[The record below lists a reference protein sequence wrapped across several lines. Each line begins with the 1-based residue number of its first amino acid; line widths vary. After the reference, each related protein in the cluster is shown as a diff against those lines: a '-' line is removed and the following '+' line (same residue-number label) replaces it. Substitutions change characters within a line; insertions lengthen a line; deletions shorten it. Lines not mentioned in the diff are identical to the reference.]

1 MSEGSFN
8 RSPRIFVLSCLDVLG
23 NGGSTLFE
31 LLITMTERIGI
42 IVTIAFIV
50 SRLRFF
56 RTMLS
61 LDKLTS
67 VQQVQ
72 AVLVF
77 GVLGIIGTYTGL
89 TVHPDSLALNKWM
102 LEVSQEEA
110 IANSRVVGIVM
121 AGLFGGWKIG
131 LGAGLVAGLHR
142 FTLGGF
148 TGLACGLAT
157 ILAGI
162 LAGVFRKTGGQ
173 IRFSK
178 ALILGAVA
186 ESLQMLI
193 ILLLAR
199 PFEQAL
205 SLVGYIG
212 LPMIVANGIGCALFL
227 LIIRSVVN
235 EEQKAAAQQAQ
246 TSLRIARQTLGYM
259 RQGMKLESAEAVC
272 RILFSEVKA
281 SAIAMTDQHVIL
293 AHIGIGDDHH
303 VAGRPLQTEVT
314 RHVIEQGEMLI
325 VDNEEI
331 HCQKQGCPLGA
342 AVIGPL
348 KQGGQTVGTL
358 KFYFRSKKDITHVTT
373 ELMSGL
379 TMLLSYQLEAAQL
392 AEAKELAREAEI
404 KTLQAQI
411 HPHFL
416 FNTMNTILSLT
427 RIDVDKA
434 RKLLRSLSD
443 YIRKNLTA
451 ATAEQSTLL
460 EELQHLRSYLNIEE
474 IRFEDK
480 LTVHYDV
487 KESALQA
494 MVPPL
499 TLQPLVENCIRHGF
513 RNRTAQCVIHIEITD
528 DPVTGVSVLIRDN
541 GEGMREERLSQLG
554 TQKIESSTGTG
565 LAVYN
570 VSRRLTLMY
579 GIGASL
585 EIKSSE
591 QAGTEVKFLIP
602 PASASGRSDQ

>member
-1 MSEGSFN
+1 M
-8 RSPRIFVLSCLDVLG
+8 
-23 NGGSTLFE
+23 FE

-259 RQGMKLESAEAVC
+259 RQGMKLRSAEAVC

>member
-1 MSEGSFN
+1 M
-8 RSPRIFVLSCLDVLG
+8 
-23 NGGSTLFE
+23 FE

-259 RQGMKLESAEAVC
+259 RQGMKLRSA
-272 RILFSEVKA
+272 
-281 SAIAMTDQHVIL
+281 
-293 AHIGIGDDHH
+293 G
-303 VAGRPLQTEVT
+303 
-314 RHVIEQGEMLI
+314 
-325 VDNEEI
+325 
-331 HCQKQGCPLGA
+331 
-342 AVIGPL
+342 
-348 KQGGQTVGTL
+348 
-358 KFYFRSKKDITHVTT
+358 
-373 ELMSGL
+373 SG
-379 TMLLSYQLEAAQL
+379 M
-392 AEAKELAREAEI
+392 
-404 KTLQAQI
+404 
-411 HPHFL
+411 P
-416 FNTMNTILSLT
+416 N
-427 RIDVDKA
+427 
-434 RKLLRSLSD
+434 
-443 YIRKNLTA
+443 
-451 ATAEQSTLL
+451 
-460 EELQHLRSYLNIEE
+460 
-474 IRFEDK
+474 
-480 LTVHYDV
+480 
-487 KESALQA
+487 
-494 MVPPL
+494 
-499 TLQPLVENCIRHGF
+499 
-513 RNRTAQCVIHIEITD
+513 
-528 DPVTGVSVLIRDN
+528 SV
-541 GEGMREERLSQLG
+541 Q
-554 TQKIESSTGTG
+554 
-565 LAVYN
+565 
-570 VSRRLTLMY
+570 
-579 GIGASL
+579 
-585 EIKSSE
+585 
-591 QAGTEVKFLIP
+591 
-602 PASASGRSDQ
+602 

>member
-1 MSEGSFN
+1 M
-8 RSPRIFVLSCLDVLG
+8 
-23 NGGSTLFE
+23 FE

-50 SRLRFF
+50 TRLRFF

-61 LDKLTS
+61 RDKLTS
-67 VQQVQ
+67 VQQVH

-131 LGAGLVAGLHR
+131 LGAGLIAGLHR

-148 TGLACGLAT
+148 TSLACGLAS

-162 LAGVFRKTGGQ
+162 LAGVFRKKGGQ

-178 ALILGAVA
+178 ALFLGALA

-199 PFEQAL
+199 PYEQAL

-212 LPMIVANGIGCALFL
+212 LPMIVANGIGCALFV

-259 RQGMKLESAEAVC
+259 RQGMKMESAEAVC
-272 RILFSEVKA
+272 RILFKEVRA
-281 SAIAMTDQHVIL
+281 SAIAMTDQRVIL

-358 KFYFRSKKDITHVTT
+358 KFYFRSKKEITHVTT

-392 AEAKELAREAEI
+392 VEAKELAREAEI
-404 KTLQAQI
+404 KALQAQI

-427 RIDVDKA
+427 RIDVVKA

-451 ATAEQSTLL
+451 ATAERATLL

-480 LTVHYDV
+480 LTIHYDV

-494 MVPPL
+494 MVPAL

-513 RNRTAQCVIHIEITD
+513 RNRTEHCVIHIEITG
-528 DPVTGVSVLIRDN
+528 DPMTGVSVLIRDN
-541 GEGMREERLSQLG
+541 GEGIEEERLQQLG
-554 TQKIESSTGTG
+554 IQRIESSSGTG
-565 LAVYN
+565 LAVFN

-579 GIGASL
+579 GSGASL
-585 EIKSSE
+585 QIKSSE
-591 QAGTEVKFLIP
+591 HRGTEVKFHIP
-602 PASASGRSDQ
+602 SVTTSGRSDP

>member
-259 RQGMKLESAEAVC
+259 RQGMKLRSAEAVC

>member
-1 MSEGSFN
+1 M
-8 RSPRIFVLSCLDVLG
+8 
-23 NGGSTLFE
+23 FE

-162 LAGVFRKTGGQ
+162 LAGVFRKTGGE

-358 KFYFRSKKDITHVTT
+358 KFYFRSKKEITHVTT

-579 GIGASL
+579 GVGASL

>member
-1 MSEGSFN
+1 M
-8 RSPRIFVLSCLDVLG
+8 
-23 NGGSTLFE
+23 FE

-162 LAGVFRKTGGQ
+162 LAGLFRKTGGQ

-178 ALILGAVA
+178 ALFLGAVA

-358 KFYFRSKKDITHVTT
+358 KFYFRSKKEITHVTT

-579 GIGASL
+579 GVGASL

>member
-1 MSEGSFN
+1 M
-8 RSPRIFVLSCLDVLG
+8 
-23 NGGSTLFE
+23 FE

-178 ALILGAVA
+178 ALFLGAVA

-259 RQGMKLESAEAVC
+259 RQGMKLKSAEAVC

-281 SAIAMTDQHVIL
+281 SAIAMTDQQVIL

-331 HCQKQGCPLGA
+331 HCQQQGCPLGA

-358 KFYFRSKKDITHVTT
+358 KFYFRSKKEITHVTT

-494 MVPPL
+494 IVPPL

-513 RNRTAQCVIHIEITD
+513 RNKTAQCVIHIEITD

-541 GEGMREERLSQLG
+541 GEGIMEERLSQLG
-554 TQKIESSTGTG
+554 TQRIESSTGTG

-591 QAGTEVKFLIP
+591 HIGTEVKFLIP

>member
-1 MSEGSFN
+1 M
-8 RSPRIFVLSCLDVLG
+8 
-23 NGGSTLFE
+23 FE

-178 ALILGAVA
+178 ALFLGAVA

-358 KFYFRSKKDITHVTT
+358 KFYFRSKKEITHVTT

-579 GIGASL
+579 GSGASL